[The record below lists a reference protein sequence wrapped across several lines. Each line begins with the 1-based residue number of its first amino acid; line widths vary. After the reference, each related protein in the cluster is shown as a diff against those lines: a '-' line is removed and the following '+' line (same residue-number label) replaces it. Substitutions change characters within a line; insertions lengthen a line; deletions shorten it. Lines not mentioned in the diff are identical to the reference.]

1 MHDEVKAYY
10 GQTLQSSADLQTSAC
25 CTATPPPEH
34 LKSILGRLH
43 PEVLSRYF
51 GCGLIAPEALDGCQV
66 LDLGC
71 GAGRDAYCLSAL
83 VGERGGVTGIDMT
96 PEQLT
101 VARRH
106 QQFHAE
112 AFGHGRSNLRF
123 IEGEIEYLDRLGL
136 EAEQFDVLVSN
147 CVLNLVPD
155 KARVLREAW
164 RVLKTGGE
172 LYFSDVYA
180 DRRVPAEL
188 AADPEL
194 YGECL
199 AGALYWGDFLRLAKA
214 AGFADPRLVE
224 DRPIQLSSPRI
235 AARIGHIRFFSAT
248 YRLFKLEGLESAC
261 EDYGQAVLYRGG
273 IPHQPQLFSLDK
285 HHRIERGKVFPVC
298 GNTWRMLKESRFAA
312 YFEFIGDFSS
322 HYGLF
327 EGCGSSIPFDSQ
339 VAGQSGACC

>member
-1 MHDEVKAYY
+1 MHSEVKTYY

-25 CTATPPPEH
+25 CTSTPPPEH
-34 LKSILGRLH
+34 LQRILGRLH
-43 PEVLSRYF
+43 PEVLSRYY

-83 VGERGGVTGIDMT
+83 VGECGGVTGIDMT
-96 PEQLT
+96 PEQLA

-123 IEGEIEYLDRLGL
+123 IEGEIEYLDSLGL
-136 EAEQFDVLVSN
+136 AAEQFDVLVSN
-147 CVLNLVPD
+147 CVINLVPD
-155 KARVLREAW
+155 KTRVLREAW
-164 RVLKTGGE
+164 RVLKAGGE

-224 DRPIQLSSPRI
+224 DRPIQLNNPQI

-248 YRLFKLEGLESAC
+248 YRLFKLEALESAC
-261 EDYGQAVLYRGG
+261 EDYGQAVIYKGG
-273 IPHQPQLFSLDK
+273 IPHHSQMFVLDK

-298 GNTWRMLKESRFAA
+298 GNTYRMVKESRFAA
-312 YFEFIGDFSS
+312 HFEFIGDFAT

-327 EGCGSSIPFDSQ
+327 EGCGSAIPFDSQ
-339 VAGQSGACC
+339 IAGQAAACC